1 MREGGFVCKEDIV
14 RCGDAVTS
22 VGLLIILPHRP
33 FQDTITTNMNQIDTE
48 ILNIDKV
55 ISANIDRF
63 DTSERGL
70 LSQNILS
77 QLRNFVDHIS
87 LKSYSNGKNID
98 NTY

>member
-1 MREGGFVCKEDIV
+1 MSK
-14 RCGDAVTS
+14 
-22 VGLLIILPHRP
+22 VG
-33 FQDTITTNMNQIDTE
+33 TE

-87 LKSYSNGKNID
+87 LKACSNGKDID
-98 NTY
+98 NSYENIKMMIKW